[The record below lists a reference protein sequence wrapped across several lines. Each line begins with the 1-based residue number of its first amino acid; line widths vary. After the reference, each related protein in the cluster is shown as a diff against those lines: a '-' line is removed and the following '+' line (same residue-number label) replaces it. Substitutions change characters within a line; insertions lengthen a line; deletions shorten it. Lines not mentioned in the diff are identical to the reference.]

1 MTYHDVDEE
10 FRREPIVGAATI
22 GDPTGRRTLPEYAQ
36 ARHSSA
42 AQ

>member
-10 FRREPIVGAATI
+10 FGREPTVGAATI
-22 GDPTGRRTLPEYAQ
+22 GDPTAWRTLPEYAQ

>member
-10 FRREPIVGAATI
+10 FGREPAVGAATI
-22 GDPTGRRTLPEYAQ
+22 GDPTGRRALPEYAQ